1 MASLNSYRQQVQRL
15 LHDTLQAQQNIAD
28 IDTYINQAR
37 VQIALSSESIR
48 QPAELALVA
57 GQQAYDVSTM
67 TFVAAPTIRPGLG
80 GVANVRGAR
89 FQIPGAGQRRLQT
102 RAWERFSLFYL
113 SVSVPQTGVPTIFA
127 RLQPG
132 VINSTIWVAPTPDAA
147 YTLSIDSVAYPA
159 ALATDDDPEALALPW
174 TDAVPF
180 LSAYFCLMAMGQNDA
195 ATAMFAQYSVWET
208 RGTQLTTPS
217 RLPANYPGGPGAA
230 AAGAH
235 RSLAAPTP
243 RGQ

>member
-1 MASLNSYRQQVQRL
+1 MGLHAYRQQVQRL
-15 LHDTLQAQQNIAD
+15 LHDTAQVRQNIGD
-28 IDTYINQAR
+28 IDIYINQAR

-57 GQQAYDVSTM
+57 GQQSYAFSSM
-67 TFVAAPTIRPGLG
+67 TFVAAPTITVGLA

-113 SVSVPQTGVPTIFA
+113 SVSVPQTGVPTIWA

-132 VINSTIWVAPTPDAA
+132 LNGTIWVAPIPDGP
-147 YTLSIDSVAYPA
+147 YTLSIDAVAYPL
-159 ALATDDDPEALALPW
+159 ALAVDTDAEALPQPW

-180 LSAYFCLMAMGQNDA
+180 LAAYFALLSVQENEA
-195 ATAMFAQYSVWET
+195 ATAMFTQYQVWET

-217 RLPANYPGGPGAA
+217 RLPANYPGGAGAA

-235 RSLAAPTP
+235 RPIAAPTA